1 MKNYFV
7 SDLRTGDE
15 ITDFFMTKAVGI
27 KTGSNNKKYL
37 DISVADKSGEINGKK
52 WDITED
58 EELSLSA
65 IKEGSLVKIKAL
77 VSEWNAVRQLRIM
90 RIRLA
95 NEGDSL
101 DMSDFVKAA
110 PEDPEKM
117 YDFIFEAAQKIK
129 DSGLRK
135 LCANALSEN
144 KEVLLYYPAAKSNHH
159 AQLAGL
165 LYHIKRMLDMGMRA
179 CLVYKNL
186 DKDWVTA
193 GIIMHDMEKLNE
205 IISNE
210 YGVSSGYTMKG
221 NLLGHIVMGA
231 VSIQERAAAAGLSE
245 EKTVMLQHMIIAHH
259 NEPEFGSPVRPMFP
273 EAELLHHLDMIDA
286 RMFDFEE
293 ALKSAD
299 PGSFTERIRTLDN
312 RMLYKP
318 GFAMNNREEEEQ

>member
-7 SDLRTGDE
+7 SDLRTNDE
-15 ITDFFMTKAVGI
+15 ITDFFITKTVGI
-27 KTGSNNKKYL
+27 KMGSNNKKYL
-37 DISVADKSGEINGKK
+37 DITVADKSGEINGKK

-58 EELSLSA
+58 EELSLSV

-77 VSEWNAVRQLRIM
+77 VNEWNSVRQLRIM
-90 RIRLA
+90 RIRPA
-95 NEGDSL
+95 NEGDRL
-101 DMSDFVKAA
+101 DMSDFVRAA

-117 YDFIFEAAQKIK
+117 YDFIFDVARKIN
-129 DSGLRK
+129 DDGLRK
-135 LCANALSEN
+135 ICTNTLSEY
-144 KEVLLYYPAAKSNHH
+144 KELLLYYPAAKSNHH
-159 AQLAGL
+159 AQLGGL

-193 GIIMHDMEKLNE
+193 GVIMHDMEKINE
-205 IISNE
+205 IASNE
-210 YGVSSGYTMKG
+210 YGISSGYTMKG

-245 EKTVMLQHMIIAHH
+245 EKTVMLQHMIISHH

-286 RMFDFEE
+286 RMFDFED
-293 ALKSAD
+293 ALQYAD
-299 PGSFTERIRTLDN
+299 PGTFTERVRTLDN
-312 RMLYKP
+312 RMLYNPSFKTD
-318 GFAMNNREEEEQ
+318 NREE